1 MDAARGVPV
10 ESESR
15 AVLRARIAG
24 LVIGAAVPAFVLI
37 VALAGDPSAL
47 GHTQL
52 ELPGFGEGVVGFVAF
67 VALYGI
73 PVGAL
78 LGWLAGPAAARGS
91 SLGSAIGLAL
101 GVAFAAIVLG
111 SAEVGIVWSV
121 GESLAGGASDPAA
134 AFLFGLVMF
143 PLFGILIFGL
153 PALVAIFPIT
163 LAWTA
168 AMRVISEARTGS
180 PAAT

>member
-1 MDAARGVPV
+1 MDAAHVAPV
-10 ESESR
+10 HPGSR

-24 LVIGAAVPAFVLI
+24 LVIGAAMPAFVLV
-37 VALAGDPSAL
+37 VALVGDSSAV
-47 GHTQL
+47 GHRQW
-52 ELPGFGEGVVGFVAF
+52 ELPGFGQGVVGFVAF

-78 LGWLAGPAAARGS
+78 LGWLAGPAAVRGS
-91 SLGSAIGLAL
+91 SLRGAIGLAL

-111 SAEVGIVWSV
+111 SIEVGIVWSV
-121 GESLAGGASDPAA
+121 AESLAGGASDPAA

-168 AMRVISEARTGS
+168 AMRVIAEAGTAS